1 MGVNPLAATLEI
13 KNKLGLHLRAASTL
27 AQIAKGFQ
35 SAITVG
41 HGDQEV
47 NARSVIQLMMLGAAH
62 GTKLKI
68 KIQGPDAAAAMAAIK
83 SIFEQRFNEE

>member
-1 MGVNPLAATLEI
+1 VGVNPLAATLEI

-27 AQIAKGFQ
+27 AQIAKEFQ
-35 SAITVG
+35 SAITIG

-47 NARSVIQLMMLGAAH
+47 NARSVIQLMMLGAPH

-68 KIQGPDAAAAMAAIK
+68 KIQGPDAVAAMAAIK

>member
-1 MGVNPLAATLEI
+1 MSSLAATLEV

-27 AQIAKGFQ
+27 AQVAKDFT
-35 SAITVG
+35 STILIG
-41 HGDQEV
+41 HGNQEV

-62 GTKLKI
+62 GSKLKI
-68 KIQGPDAAAAMAAIK
+68 KVQGSDASEALAAIK

>member
-1 MGVNPLAATLEI
+1 VGVNPLAATLEI

-27 AQIAKGFQ
+27 AQIAKEFQ

-68 KIQGPDAAAAMAAIK
+68 KIQGPDAVAAMAAIK

>member
-1 MGVNPLAATLEI
+1 VGVNPLAATLEI
-13 KNKLGLHLRAASTL
+13 KIKLGLHLRAASTL
-27 AQIAKGFQ
+27 AQIAKEFQ
-35 SAITVG
+35 SAITIG

-68 KIQGPDAAAAMAAIK
+68 KIQGPDAVAAMAAIK